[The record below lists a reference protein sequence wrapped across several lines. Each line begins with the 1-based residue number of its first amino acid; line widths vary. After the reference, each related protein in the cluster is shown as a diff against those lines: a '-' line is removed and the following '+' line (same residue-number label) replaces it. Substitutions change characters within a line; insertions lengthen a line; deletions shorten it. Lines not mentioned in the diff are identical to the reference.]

1 MSTYSLLDGQEIET
15 PELSLEL
22 GEDKEAELSKE
33 LFEQY
38 KSSQQTWAEQ
48 VSEDR
53 DFESGVQW
61 TTAQEEELVK
71 RGQAPIVVNVTKP
84 AVEQAVAL
92 LTANQPRFAATGRD
106 DSDTK
111 MAKVF
116 ADLLAF
122 IWESNRGT
130 AIFKKTVRDYYAKG
144 RGHMIAYYDPN
155 GDFGKG
161 EIKVSFVDPLD
172 VYPDPNSK
180 DPHFLDAAHILIHQ
194 VQTSEQ
200 IQAQYPGIL
209 QILSGLKGTMDG
221 SKKYSSNRT
230 NSSTN
235 QDIIDGYSDS
245 YHEKYDVIDRYS
257 KIQFNTYRFSEPM
270 SNWEEVDV
278 TEQELPQLLERPCFV
293 LVQAGGQPAPIVKQ
307 EDIDM
312 FSMLMQKVGEV
323 FHYQLQI
330 NPETGQP
337 DPQSEPQP
345 VPGPETGQNPLE
357 IPNSTHQLYP
367 VNLLTLLQQQM
378 VIMNTYTA
386 TKIKRV
392 LSVGDVTVF
401 STVLPITNYPM
412 FVACNH
418 HNNNPFPMSDVRFV
432 RPIQEYINKIRS
444 LIIAHAT
451 NSTNTKLLIPRGAVD
466 RKVIEEQ
473 WSKAGTGVI
482 EYDPEL
488 GVPIVAGPVPLPNEL
503 YKNEMDARR
512 DIQEILGI
520 YSMQQGDAGQAPPT
534 YRGIVSLDEFG
545 QRSIKS
551 KQADLEA
558 ALTQFARVIVEM
570 IQAYYDAPRVFRL
583 LDPSGVTKEVQI
595 NIPYDETPSDMK
607 YKINDVTVGKYDVIV
622 VSGSMLPS
630 NRWAQLEYYMEM
642 YKLNLID
649 RVEALKKTEVVD
661 VEGVETRMNE
671 MMQMRQYIGQLEE
684 ELKKVQGDLQTAHR
698 EAIAANKQVEVEK
711 FKTRLKEM
719 EAMGKS
725 TQEVY
730 LKRMQDEMN
739 MNTERLQMGLQLE
752 KEKFKNK
759 QTKGKP
765 NGKR

>member
-15 PELSLEL
+15 PEISFEL

-38 KSSQQTWAEQ
+38 KSAQQTWAEQ

-293 LVQAGGQPAPIVKQ
+293 LVQAGGQPAPIV
-307 EDIDM
+307 
-312 FSMLMQKVGEV
+312 S
-323 FHYQLQI
+323 
-330 NPETGQP
+330 
-337 DPQSEPQP
+337 
-345 VPGPETGQNPLE
+345 
-357 IPNSTHQLYP
+357 
-367 VNLLTLLQQQM
+367 
-378 VIMNTYTA
+378 
-386 TKIKRV
+386 
-392 LSVGDVTVF
+392 
-401 STVLPITNYPM
+401 
-412 FVACNH
+412 
-418 HNNNPFPMSDVRFV
+418 
-432 RPIQEYINKIRS
+432 
-444 LIIAHAT
+444 
-451 NSTNTKLLIPRGAVD
+451 
-466 RKVIEEQ
+466 
-473 WSKAGTGVI
+473 
-482 EYDPEL
+482 
-488 GVPIVAGPVPLPNEL
+488 
-503 YKNEMDARR
+503 
-512 DIQEILGI
+512 
-520 YSMQQGDAGQAPPT
+520 
-534 YRGIVSLDEFG
+534 
-545 QRSIKS
+545 
-551 KQADLEA
+551 
-558 ALTQFARVIVEM
+558 
-570 IQAYYDAPRVFRL
+570 
-583 LDPSGVTKEVQI
+583 
-595 NIPYDETPSDMK
+595 
-607 YKINDVTVGKYDVIV
+607 
-622 VSGSMLPS
+622 
-630 NRWAQLEYYMEM
+630 
-642 YKLNLID
+642 
-649 RVEALKKTEVVD
+649 
-661 VEGVETRMNE
+661 
-671 MMQMRQYIGQLEE
+671 
-684 ELKKVQGDLQTAHR
+684 
-698 EAIAANKQVEVEK
+698 
-711 FKTRLKEM
+711 
-719 EAMGKS
+719 
-725 TQEVY
+725 
-730 LKRMQDEMN
+730 
-739 MNTERLQMGLQLE
+739 
-752 KEKFKNK
+752 
-759 QTKGKP
+759 
-765 NGKR
+765 